1 MQNQP
6 ILSQIILCPT
16 ARLVRAIQADI
27 ATAQVQAGHT
37 HWQSASVY
45 TLSQWLDAQTES
57 LILGGAVTSPPQR
70 LSPFN
75 EQLLW
80 EEVIQLSLKK
90 NAFGALFNVSGLA
103 SAAMEANQYCV
114 AWRLSLPR
122 DGLAEETRQ
131 FVQWQQA
138 FQARCA
144 RLGVL
149 ENVRYVDWQ
158 LEALKS
164 IALQSSIHALPGGIA
179 FAGFDQT
186 APQEQRLRAILQA
199 NNIPISTYSTT
210 HLEPAHA
217 QHISLENNEAECRAA
232 VAWAQQQLD
241 VNPQCSIAIIAP
253 QLSAVRN
260 QLADFLDDALTPA
273 SARPT
278 LFDSKR
284 LYNFSLGTPLTEQPM
299 IQTALNLLRLCSSY
313 SLPQADFSTV
323 LLSPFWSNYTLE
335 ADARAQ
341 LDASMREKA
350 AAQLTLDRFVVF
362 AETACEDGL
371 PIGHLVQ
378 DLKVAQAL
386 ISNRQDK
393 PALWANAISQLLSAL
408 QWPGVRNI
416 NSLEFQTQ
424 KAWQKALQ
432 QLAALDALEMTIS
445 MSEAASLM
453 QQICTQQVFQP
464 ETTSATPIQILG
476 VMEALS
482 QPVDAIWCMQMN
494 DHIWPPPARP
504 NALLPAYIQRAA
516 HLPNADN
523 SVQAAFAAGIHQRI
537 LHSANTVIF
546 SSSQLENTSQLR
558 ASPLIKEIE
567 MIADVALAQT
577 LAETL
582 SQGGNR
588 GLTHLDDHMAPA
600 VQAGDHVSGGTGLF
614 KAQAICPAW
623 AFYQYR
629 LGAKNLKT
637 PAEGLDNLV
646 RGQLVHAV
654 LAAFWQP
661 QGKPLQFADLRDMAD
676 EALDAQIHKA
686 VEKALQAFTETT
698 NIASPTLLELE
709 HERLHKLVSAWLAFE
724 KEQGIAFNIV
734 GCEVEKQV
742 DISGIGVTLK
752 IDRIHQLEDGG
763 MVFVDYKTGQ
773 APKTNTWGEDRIAEP
788 QLPIYASFY
797 FDDASQAIAG
807 LQFGMVKTA
816 EHRFE
821 GITQADFDDEAASQ
835 KTKRKPKLAQ
845 QFGDWQQLLAHFKTS
860 IEATAAEIKSGEAAV
875 RFTDEKELSYCEVKP
890 LLRLPERQL
899 QFERFLDV
907 PPHA

>member
-1 MQNQP
+1 MQNQSIP
-6 ILSQIILCPT
+6 SQIILCPT

-27 ATAQVQAGHT
+27 ANAQMQAGQT
-37 HWQSASVY
+37 QWQSVPVFI
-45 TLSQWLDAQTES
+45 LSQWLDAQTEQ
-57 LILGGAVTSPPQR
+57 LILGGLMTNPPQR

-114 AWRLSLPR
+114 AWRLPIPR
-122 DGLAEETRQ
+122 EGLAEETRQ

-138 FQARCA
+138 FQARCT

-164 IALQSSIHALPGGIA
+164 IALQPNIHALPGGIA

-199 NNIPISTYSTT
+199 NHIPITNFQTT

-217 QHISLENNEAECRAA
+217 QHVSLENNEAECRAA
-232 VAWAQQQLD
+232 VAWAKQQLNG
-241 VNPQCSIAIIAP
+241 NPQCNIAIIAP

-260 QLADFLDDALTPA
+260 QLADLLDDTLSPA
-273 SARPT
+273 SARPA
-278 LFDSKR
+278 LFDSAR
-284 LYNFSLGTPLTEQPM
+284 LYNFSLGTPLTEQPI

-313 SLPQADFSTV
+313 QLPQADFSTL
-323 LLSPFWSNYTLE
+323 LLSPFWSNYLLE

-362 AETACEDGL
+362 VETACEDGL
-371 PIGHLVQ
+371 PIAHLVQ
-378 DLKVAQAL
+378 DLKAAQAL
-386 ISNRQDK
+386 ISNRQAK
-393 PALWANAISQLLSAL
+393 PALWANAISQLLRAL

-445 MSEAASLM
+445 MSEVASLM

-516 HLPNADN
+516 RLPNADN

-600 VQAGDHVSGGTGLF
+600 VQAG
-614 KAQAICPAW
+614 
-623 AFYQYR
+623 
-629 LGAKNLKT
+629 
-637 PAEGLDNLV
+637 
-646 RGQLVHAV
+646 
-654 LAAFWQP
+654 
-661 QGKPLQFADLRDMAD
+661 
-676 EALDAQIHKA
+676 
-686 VEKALQAFTETT
+686 
-698 NIASPTLLELE
+698 
-709 HERLHKLVSAWLAFE
+709 
-724 KEQGIAFNIV
+724 
-734 GCEVEKQV
+734 
-742 DISGIGVTLK
+742 
-752 IDRIHQLEDGG
+752 
-763 MVFVDYKTGQ
+763 
-773 APKTNTWGEDRIAEP
+773 
-788 QLPIYASFY
+788 
-797 FDDASQAIAG
+797 
-807 LQFGMVKTA
+807 
-816 EHRFE
+816 
-821 GITQADFDDEAASQ
+821 
-835 KTKRKPKLAQ
+835 
-845 QFGDWQQLLAHFKTS
+845 
-860 IEATAAEIKSGEAAV
+860 
-875 RFTDEKELSYCEVKP
+875 
-890 LLRLPERQL
+890 
-899 QFERFLDV
+899 
-907 PPHA
+907 

>member
-1 MQNQP
+1 MQNQSIP
-6 ILSQIILCPT
+6 SQIILCPT

-27 ATAQVQAGHT
+27 ANAQMQAGQT
-37 HWQSASVY
+37 QWQSVPVF
-45 TLSQWLDAQTES
+45 TLSQWLDVQTEQ
-57 LILGGAVTSPPQR
+57 LILGGLMTNPPQR
-70 LSPFN
+70 LSTFN

-114 AWRLSLPR
+114 AWRLPIPR
-122 DGLAEETRQ
+122 EGLAEETRQ

-164 IALQSSIHALPGGIA
+164 IALQPSIHELPGGIA

-199 NNIPISTYSTT
+199 HHIPITNFQNT
-210 HLEPAHA
+210 HLEPAHT

-232 VAWAQQQLD
+232 VAWAKQQLD
-241 VNPQCSIAIIAP
+241 ANPQCNIAIIAP

-260 QLADFLDDALTPA
+260 QLADLLDDTLSPA
-273 SARPT
+273 SARPA
-278 LFDSKR
+278 LFDSAR

-313 SLPQADFSTV
+313 QLPQADFSTL
-323 LLSPFWSNYTLE
+323 LLSPFWSNYLLE

-341 LDASMREKA
+341 LDAIMREKT
-350 AAQLTLDRFVVF
+350 AAQLTLDSFIAFV
-362 AETACEDGL
+362 ETAFENGL
-371 PIGHLVQ
+371 SIAHLVQ
-378 DLKVAQAL
+378 DLRAAQAI
-386 ISNRQDK
+386 ISTKQAK
-393 PALWANAISQLLSAL
+393 PAVWAQSFSQLLSAL
-408 QWPGVRNI
+408 QWPGARNI
-416 NSLEFQTQ
+416 NSVEFQTE

-432 QLAALDALEMTIS
+432 QLAALEVLGNSMS
-445 MSEAASLM
+445 MSEAVGLM

-464 ETTSATPIQILG
+464 ETTAATPIQILG

-482 QPVDAIWCMQMN
+482 KPVDAIWCMQMN

-504 NALLPAYIQRAA
+504 NALLPAHIQRNAR
-516 HLPNADN
+516 LPNADN

-558 ASPLIKEIE
+558 VSPLIKDLE
-567 MIADVALAQT
+567 MIDALALAQT

-582 SQGGNR
+582 SQAGNH

-600 VQAGDHVSGGTGLF
+600 VQVGDHVSGGTGLF

-629 LGAKNLKT
+629 LGAKSLKT
-637 PAEGLDNLV
+637 PSEGLDNLA

-661 QGKPLQFADLRDMAD
+661 QGKPLQFADLRDMSD
-676 EALDAQIHKA
+676 EMLETHIQKAIHKA
-686 VEKALQAFTETT
+686 LQDFTETT
-698 NIASPTLLELE
+698 NIASATLLELE

-724 KEQGIAFNIV
+724 KEQGIAFHIV

-742 DISGIGVTLK
+742 DISGIEVTLK
-752 IDRIHQLEDGG
+752 IDRIHQLHDGG

-773 APKTNTWGEDRIAEP
+773 APKTSSWGEDRIAEP

-816 EHRFE
+816 EHSFQ
-821 GITQADFDDEAASQ
+821 GINQADFDADAA
-835 KTKRKPKLAQ
+835 KRKPKLVN
-845 QFGDWQQLLAHFKTS
+845 QFSDWSELLQHFKTS
-860 IEATAAEIKSGEAAV
+860 IEAIAVEIKSGAAEV
-875 RFTDEKELSYCEVKP
+875 KFSNESDLAYCEVKP

-907 PPHA
+907 TEHD